1 MLIFFIVKW
10 VMKKFINKKYMKCFF
25 FGVSGF
31 YVEIGICYSIYS
43 DIVVFVL
50 LVVVFEYW

>member
-1 MLIFFIVKW
+1 
-10 VMKKFINKKYMKCFF
+10 MKKFINKKYMKCFF

-43 DIVVFVL
+43 DIGFDIISIFIL
-50 LVVVFEYW
+50 Y